1 MPVSAFVFIECAMG
15 RAKAAARE
23 IARVPGVKLAH
34 AVTGNYDVI
43 AFVEAADLESLG
55 TTVVSKIQAVSGVH
69 RTTTNV
75 VVE

>member
-1 MPVSAFVFIECAMG
+1 MSVSAFVFIECAMG
-15 RAKAAARE
+15 RGKAAARE

-34 AVTGNYDVI
+34 AVTGSYDVI
-43 AFVEAADLESLG
+43 AFVEAADLEALG
-55 TTVVSKIQAVSGVH
+55 TTVVSKVQAVSGVH

>member
-1 MPVSAFVFIECAMG
+1 MG

-23 IARVPGVKLAH
+23 ITRVPGVKLAH

-43 AFVEAADLESLG
+43 AFVEAADLEALG
-55 TTVVSKIQAVSGVH
+55 TTVVSKIQAVSGVQ

>member
-15 RAKAAARE
+15 RAKGAARE

-43 AFVEAADLESLG
+43 AFVEAADLEALG
-55 TTVVSKIQAVSGVH
+55 TTVVSKIQAVSGVQ

>member
-1 MPVSAFVFIECAMG
+1 MG
-15 RAKAAARE
+15 RAKAAARD

-34 AVTGNYDVI
+34 AVTGSYDVI
-43 AFVEAADLESLG
+43 AFVEAADLEALG
-55 TTVVSKIQAVSGVH
+55 TTVVSKVQAVSGVH

>member
-15 RAKAAARE
+15 RAKAAARD
-23 IARVPGVKLAH
+23 IARLPGVKLAH
-34 AVTGNYDVI
+34 AVTGSYDII
-43 AFVEAADLESLG
+43 ALVEAADLEALG
-55 TTVVSKIQAVSGVH
+55 TTVVSKIQGVSGVH